1 LGVDS
6 SRYRPYHQPERVA
19 GGMMGGEIDH
29 SDILNALD
37 AKRKRCVRKWSKQED
52 AEMVKLVL
60 ELGVKQWGLIGSR
73 LSSLGGDRTGKQCRE
88 RWHNQLDPAIKKD
101 PWTKAEEDTLMR
113 AHSIH
118 GNKWAEIAKIL
129 PGRTD
134 NAIKNHWN
142 SAKRRLSR
150 QLNMSVSSVLDR
162 RQSVSSSG
170 GDEDE
175 PHPVTRARGIS
186 GESRGPAAAAAG
198 GGTGVGVGMTVET
211 DGDGSG
217 GLDQGRC
224 RGYSRG
230 DATETGKEEGRGAP
244 DGGGD
249 GRTSSPTSVAEF
261 ALSAAGLGCNG
272 FPAQS
277 QPQQQQQQQQRGH
290 QRHRRHEP
298 DDDVAGSRD
307 GAYGGTS
314 GSSNQRLAR
323 PPPTA
328 AGGRA
333 GDCGDG
339 SAKEEMGGG
348 PAAGEGCGAGEG
360 ARTSADMMSAQAL
373 FGKSIPGLTSFDR
386 AEMHSFQQEKAQ
398 LLSAARANGD
408 TEKRKMLEE
417 TTPDV
422 LNAKGLLMFL
432 RQSPSSETPSP
443 SASPELQP
451 TTGAAA
457 VAAGAAGGEGL
468 VLEGDGRRVSSPGGD
483 DERAGGDGHGSRHH
497 YGSRAGKAAV
507 EFSGGGVCAATGPLT
522 AEEDAA
528 AVAPARAGFAT
539 AAAAAAAVAPQR
551 TVRPPARPF
560 VGPSL
565 ANGDGGGRGRGLR
578 GNREGGEQDGGRC
591 SFYRP
596 WSGSGG
602 DVGAVIG
609 VRRGASSTAAPVSPA
624 TPAGRSVFGDVGGA
638 RSAVPA
644 AGSAMAA
651 PRTAP
656 KPRKPRFRIPVVTPS
671 PSSTAN
677 ASSQPR
683 RAPLAVHDATPPT
696 PRSSGPNTTATPFS
710 IGVAS
715 AAAAPQ
721 HVAVT
726 PGTPSAR
733 RSPVELFTPSP
744 MTSAAAAAAAA
755 GGGGRRVTG
764 SGAGASPTPPADF
777 DGRRCRSPKRTG
789 PPPEAK
795 AGRNGGS
802 RAASSKRKQGEEG
815 RKVVEAQKRPRAS
828 AV

>member
-1 LGVDS
+1 
-6 SRYRPYHQPERVA
+6 
-19 GGMMGGEIDH
+19 MMGGDIDH

-175 PHPVTRARGIS
+175 PHPDR
-186 GESRGPAAAAAG
+186 
-198 GGTGVGVGMTVET
+198 
-211 DGDGSG
+211 
-217 GLDQGRC
+217 
-224 RGYSRG
+224 
-230 DATETGKEEGRGAP
+230 
-244 DGGGD
+244 
-249 GRTSSPTSVAEF
+249 
-261 ALSAAGLGCNG
+261 
-272 FPAQS
+272 
-277 QPQQQQQQQQRGH
+277 
-290 QRHRRHEP
+290 
-298 DDDVAGSRD
+298 
-307 GAYGGTS
+307 
-314 GSSNQRLAR
+314 
-323 PPPTA
+323 
-328 AGGRA
+328 
-333 GDCGDG
+333 
-339 SAKEEMGGG
+339 GGG
-348 PAAGEGCGAGEG
+348 PAAGEGCGAGED
-360 ARTSADMMSAQAL
+360 ARTSADLMSAQAL

-451 TTGAAA
+451 ATGEAAA
-457 VAAGAAGGEGL
+457 AAAAAGGEGL
-468 VLEGDGRRVSSPGGD
+468 VLEGDGRRSSSPGGDD
-483 DERAGGDGHGSRHH
+483 DERAGGDGHGGGGHH
-497 YGSRAGKAAV
+497 YGGRAGKAAV
-507 EFSGGGVCAATGPLT
+507 ELSGGGVCAAAGPLT

-528 AVAPARAGFAT
+528 AVAPARAGFA
-539 AAAAAAAVAPQR
+539 AAAAAAPER

-560 VGPSL
+560 AGPCL
-565 ANGDGGGRGRGLR
+565 ANGDGGGRERGLR

-591 SFYRP
+591 GSYRAPSSPVNVLDFLPSRP

-602 DVGAVIG
+602 GVGAVIG
-609 VRRGASSTAAPVSPA
+609 VRRGSSSTAVPVSPA
-624 TPAGRSVFGDVGGA
+624 TPAGRSVFGDVGGG
-638 RSAVPA
+638 RPVVPA
-644 AGSAMAA
+644 TGTAMAA

-677 ASSQPR
+677 ANSQPR
-683 RAPLAVHDATPPT
+683 RAPLAVHHATPPT
-696 PRSSGPNTTATPFS
+696 PRSSGPNSIATPYS

-715 AAAAPQ
+715 AAPAPQ
-721 HVAVT
+721 QVAVT

-733 RSPVELFTPSP
+733 RSPVELFTPSSLP
-744 MTSAAAAAAAA
+744 SAAAAA
-755 GGGGRRVTG
+755 GGGGRRVAD
-764 SGAGASPTPPADF
+764 SGAAASPTPPANF
-777 DGRRCRSPKRTG
+777 DRRRCRSPKRTG
-789 PPPEAK
+789 IPPEAK
-795 AGRNGGS
+795 AGRNGAS
-802 RAASSKRKQGEEG
+802 PAASSKRKQEEEG
-815 RKVVEAQKRPRAS
+815 RKVEEAQKRPRAS